1 MDCPACG
8 QQNPDGAR
16 FCNACAAPL
25 VADQPV
31 GREERKVVTV
41 FFADLVGFTGRAEQL
56 DPEDVRAMLSPYYA
70 RLRSEIE
77 RFGGTV
83 EKFIG
88 DAVMAVFGAP
98 VAHEDDPERAVRAA
112 LAVRESVQE
121 LNEGNP
127 ALDLHVRIAVNTGE
141 AVVSLGARVTE
152 GEGMVAGDVVNTAAR
167 LQTAAPVD
175 GILVGETTYR
185 ATERVV
191 SYRDSEP
198 VEAKGKT
205 EPIPVWEALEAR
217 ARFGVDVAQR
227 GGAELVGRRQ
237 ELDLLLEALARVEK
251 ERTPQL
257 VTLVGVPGIG
267 KSRLV
272 WELARSVDEDSDRF
286 VVWRQGRSLPYG
298 EGVAFWALA
307 EMVKAQA
314 GILESDSAEVAET
327 KLRET
332 VSDLVPDASEARWVE
347 MQLRRLVGVSTE
359 DERGGDRREEAF
371 AAWRRFFEALAEKL
385 PAVLVF
391 EDLHWADENLLDF
404 VDYLVDWATDS
415 PLLVLGTARPELLER
430 RPGWGGGKSNAATMS
445 LSPLSEEDTARLI
458 SSLLEETVMP
468 AEKQALL
475 LSRAGGN
482 PLYAEEYARM
492 VAERGIAPT
501 KDAPL
506 PETVQGIVA
515 ARLDALSPEE
525 KSLIQDAAVI
535 GKVFWSGAL
544 AAMSGLQR
552 WTVEELLH
560 ALERKE
566 FVRRDR
572 RSSVATETEYAFRH
586 VLVRDV
592 AYGQVPRSSR
602 SEKHRRAAEWIETLS
617 SDREDRAEMLAHHY
631 LRALEFAR
639 AAGQEVDSISER
651 ALVALRE
658 AGDRSLALSAF
669 RSAADFYGEALELV
683 GDDDLEKG
691 RLLLAYGQALFWAD
705 WTSAKAEILEEA
717 SRRLLA
723 AGQLAEA
730 ASAEVMLDLFHWYRG
745 EREKSKPHFQRAT
758 DLIESAPSSPAKA
771 DVLTDL
777 SRFAMLDDRDE
788 QAFALGREALS
799 MAEEFGL
806 DSVRARI
813 LNTLG
818 VVRVRL
824 GDLGGLADI
833 ERSLEASA
841 AGSPERL
848 RGFINL
854 GTMLDELGELARSR
868 GLYEEGLRE
877 GERAGAVGPV
887 RWLRA
892 ELFFNEYLT
901 GRWNEALAHAEEFLA
916 EAEALERHYM
926 NAAAFW
932 VRAPIRFARE
942 DQSGALADAERA
954 LSLGREAQDPQVL
967 FPSIA
972 YHSHLLL
979 EAGRSSEAAALLD
992 ELIERVRLNGTGTGA
1007 EWLASL
1013 AFASAAT
1020 GRADQMGP
1028 VLDAAT
1034 NATPWVRGARAY
1046 LAGAFVEAAE
1056 IFGEIEATPKEAF
1069 SRLRAA
1075 EGLVEAGRRAEA
1087 DVQLNMALA
1096 FYRSVGATAYIAR
1109 AEALF
1114 AASA

>member
-1 MDCPACG
+1 
-8 QQNPDGAR
+8 
-16 FCNACAAPL
+16 
-25 VADQPV
+25 
-31 GREERKVVTV
+31 
-41 FFADLVGFTGRAEQL
+41 
-56 DPEDVRAMLSPYYA
+56 
-70 RLRSEIE
+70 
-77 RFGGTV
+77 
-83 EKFIG
+83 
-88 DAVMAVFGAP
+88 
-98 VAHEDDPERAVRAA
+98 
-112 LAVRESVQE
+112 
-121 LNEGNP
+121 
-127 ALDLHVRIAVNTGE
+127 
-141 AVVSLGARVTE
+141 
-152 GEGMVAGDVVNTAAR
+152 
-167 LQTAAPVD
+167 
-175 GILVGETTYR
+175 
-185 ATERVV
+185 
-191 SYRDSEP
+191 
-198 VEAKGKT
+198 
-205 EPIPVWEALEAR
+205 
-217 ARFGVDVAQR
+217 
-227 GGAELVGRRQ
+227 
-237 ELDLLLEALARVEK
+237 
-251 ERTPQL
+251 
-257 VTLVGVPGIG
+257 
-267 KSRLV
+267 
-272 WELARSVDEDSDRF
+272 
-286 VVWRQGRSLPYG
+286 
-298 EGVAFWALA
+298 
-307 EMVKAQA
+307 VKAQA
-314 GILESDSAEVAET
+314 GILETDSAEVART

-332 VSDLVPDASEARWVE
+332 VSDVVPDTGEASRVE

-359 DERGGDRREEAF
+359 EERGGDRREESF
-371 AAWRRFFEALAEKL
+371 AAWRRFFEALAEKQ

-415 PLLVLGTARPELLER
+415 ALLVLGTARPELLER

-475 LSRAGGN
+475 LARAGGN

-501 KDAPL
+501 EDAPL

-515 ARLDALSPEE
+515 ARLDALSLEE
-525 KSLIQDAAVI
+525 KRLIQDAAVI

-544 AAMSGLQR
+544 TAMSGLQR
-552 WTVEELLH
+552 WTVEEQLH

-639 AAGQEVDSISER
+639 AAGQEIDFISER
-651 ALVALRE
+651 ALVALRD
-658 AGDRSLALSAF
+658 AGDRSHTLSAF
-669 RSAADFYGEALELV
+669 KAAGDFYREALELV
-683 GDDDLEKG
+683 GDDDPAKG
-691 RLLLAYGQALFWAD
+691 HLLLAYGQVLFWAD

-730 ASAEVMLDLFHWYRG
+730 ASAEVMVYLFYWYRG
-745 EREKSKPHFQRAT
+745 EREKAMPHFERAT
-758 DLIESAPSSPAKA
+758 ELVERAPRSHAKA

-777 SRFAMLDDRDE
+777 ARFAMVDDRDE
-788 QAFALGREALS
+788 EAFALGREALS

-806 DSVRARI
+806 DNIRTRI

-824 GDLGGLADI
+824 GDLEGLADI
-833 ERSLEASA
+833 ERSLEASVV
-841 AGSPERL
+841 GSPERL

-854 GTMLDELGELARSR
+854 GTMLDELGELGRSR
-868 GLYEEGLRE
+868 KLYEEGLRE
-877 GERAGAVGPV
+877 AERGGAAGPV
-887 RWLRA
+887 RWVRA
-892 ELFFNEYLT
+892 ELFFNEYHT

-916 EAEALERHYM
+916 EAETLERHYM

-932 VRAPIRFARE
+932 VRAPIRFARGDE
-942 DQSGALADAERA
+942 SGGLADAEHA

-972 YHSHLLL
+972 YHTQLLL
-979 EAGRSSEAAALLD
+979 EAGRTSEAAALLD
-992 ELIERVRLNGTGTGA
+992 EMFERLRSNGTGTGA
-1007 EWLASL
+1007 EWLVPL
-1013 AFASAAT
+1013 AFASAAS
-1020 GRADQMGP
+1020 GRADQLEP
-1028 VLDAAT
+1028 VLAAAT
-1034 NATPWVRGARAY
+1034 NATPWVRAARAW
-1046 LAGAFVEAAE
+1046 LAGAYVEAAE
-1056 IFGEIEATPKEAF
+1056 IFGEIEAAPKEAF

-1075 EGLVEAGRRAEA
+1075 EAFVAAGRRAEA
-1087 DVQLNMALA
+1087 DVELNKALA
-1096 FYRSVGATAYIAR
+1096 FYRSVGAVRYMAQAD
-1109 AEALF
+1109 ALF